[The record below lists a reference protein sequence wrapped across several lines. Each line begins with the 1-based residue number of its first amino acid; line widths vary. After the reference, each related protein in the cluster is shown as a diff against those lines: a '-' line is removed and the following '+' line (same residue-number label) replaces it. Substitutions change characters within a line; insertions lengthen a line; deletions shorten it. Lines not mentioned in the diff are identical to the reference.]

1 VSSAQIASR
10 AIKQLE
16 AEDID
21 VLKALEKSITRF
33 QSIPFKTLK
42 ALTHMEEGKLL
53 FRLQRLNAFGFVI
66 KDQSGFTLVSAGLD
80 VLALNSLVRRDLISG
95 MGRSIGMG
103 KESDV
108 FEVICD
114 SGERAV
120 IKFYRIGRI
129 SFRATR
135 LKRSYSKPESQHQW
149 LQINIEAAGKEEE
162 GLLKAF
168 DVGVD
173 TPKFIAR
180 DRHAVLMSEIDGVML
195 HVCRKE
201 DISKPAFLL
210 RQILENAKKAYLH
223 ARIIN
228 GDLSEYNILYDGEK
242 PWIIDWPQYVTL
254 DHPNADEI
262 LRRDITNTLS
272 YFRRK
277 FDSRVNEKMG
287 IEFVKGTRETLR

>member
-10 AIKQLE
+10 AVKQLDP
-16 AEDID
+16 EDVE

-33 QSIPFKTLK
+33 QSIPLPTLKTL
-42 ALTHMEEGKLL
+42 THLDEGKLL
-53 FRLQRLNAFGFVI
+53 FRLGRLNALGFVI
-66 KDQSGFTLVSAGLD
+66 KEQSGYTLVSAGLD
-80 VLALNSLVRRDLISG
+80 ALALYSLVRRGLISG

-108 FEVICD
+108 FEVISD

-135 LKRSYSKPESQHQW
+135 LKRSYSKPETQHQW
-149 LQINIEAAGKEEE
+149 LEINIEAAKKEEE
-162 GLLKAF
+162 GLLKAYK
-168 DVGVD
+168 VGVE

-180 DRHAVLMSEIDGVML
+180 DRHAVLMAEIEGVML
-195 HVCRKE
+195 HECRKE
-201 DISKPAFLL
+201 DVTRPKLL
-210 RQILENAKKAYLH
+210 LMQIFENARKAYCL
-223 ARIIN
+223 AKIIN
-228 GDLSEYNILYDGEK
+228 GDLSEYNILFDGEH
-242 PWIIDWPQYVTL
+242 PWIIDWPQYVKL

-262 LRRDITNTLS
+262 LRRDVANTLS

-277 FDSRVNEKMG
+277 FDTSLDQINAVEY
-287 IEFVKGTRETLR
+287 VKGKRKTLR